1 MKPFIPDTDKTI
13 TLSSRFDFREPGQ
26 PSPYRDRKAERQAR
40 KNGINESLRNALN
53 EQFRQ
58 GFDRM
63 MNSPQNLSGNPHVYG
78 QAAQQLPG
86 QWASLLGLRP

>member
-1 MKPFIPDTDKTI
+1 MNTFIPDSDKTI
-13 TLSSRFDFREPGQ
+13 TLPVGIDFREPGQ
-26 PSPYRDRKAERQAR
+26 PSPYRDREAERQAR
-40 KNGINESLRNALN
+40 KDGINESLRNALN

-63 MNSPQNLSGNPHVYG
+63 LNSPQNLSGNPHVSG